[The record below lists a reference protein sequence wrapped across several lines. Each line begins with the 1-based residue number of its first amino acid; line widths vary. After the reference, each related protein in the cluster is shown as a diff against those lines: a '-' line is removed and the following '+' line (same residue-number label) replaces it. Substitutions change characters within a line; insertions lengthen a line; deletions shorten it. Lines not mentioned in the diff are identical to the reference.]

1 MVFWTCEFTKSR
13 DVVTFH
19 FLLVWIVGSS
29 WKLQICLINICKCYS
44 IIFSNL
50 DEEKHLMEY
59 FFTTYIA
66 DRSNLDT
73 LVVFKVVLFTYF
85 CTLFYLLFV
94 LLFLVKKVIKSRS
107 KAKRRV
113 RRPFVWL
120 STFQPTFHFKCCQ
133 ASKFKLHH
141 HWHHLSLN
149 HLHYYHHFN
158 LMSFKLFSH
167 QKAINPAMLALR
179 RP

>member
-1 MVFWTCEFTKSR
+1 MVFWTHEFTKSR

-19 FLLVWIVGSS
+19 YLPVWIVRSS
-29 WKLQICLINICKCYS
+29 WKFQICLINICKCYS

-85 CTLFYLLFV
+85 CAPFYLLFV
-94 LLFLVKKVIKSRS
+94 LLKR
-107 KAKRRV
+107 AKRRV
-113 RRPFVWL
+113 RCPFVWL
-120 STFQPTFHFKCCQ
+120 STFQPTFCSTFKCRW
-133 ASKFKLHH
+133 ASKFKLCH
-141 HWHHLSLN
+141 HWHHLLLN